1 MECRQNII
9 NSAYRKQVG
18 GLIKEVAKICAAD
31 SVDTEALKLRI
42 HDTINALEAFDGWLM
57 DMESV
62 NFNPNV
68 DLKQLQFDL
77 QEEEA

>member
-1 MECRQNII
+1 MECNQNII

-18 GLIKEVAKICAAD
+18 GLIKDVAKICAAD
-31 SVDTEALKLRI
+31 TVDTEALKLKI

-62 NFNPNV
+62 NFNV
-68 DLKQLQFDL
+68 KIDLKQLQL
-77 QEEEA
+77 EM

>member
-1 MECRQNII
+1 MECKQNII

-18 GLIKEVAKICAAD
+18 SLVKEVSKICAAD
-31 SVDTEALKLRI
+31 IVDTETLKLRI

-62 NFNPNV
+62 NFNPKIEV
-68 DLKQLQFDL
+68 DLKQLQL
-77 QEEEA
+77 EM